1 MKREI
6 IQGKIQ
12 GNERGYGFLIPDDKA
27 EDYFIPHGD
36 LYGAQHGDTVL
47 CQTTSNSG
55 FRTTARVLKIIERGI
70 TELVGTYKSMRTG
83 GLVTPD
89 EKKYYSNVFIPHG
102 KGTKAKTGDKVLVK
116 ILSYPKRLSPEGIIT
131 KVLGRQ
137 NEKKAELKSILFN
150 YRLPEKFPENV
161 VSYAKNLPEVTKN
174 QLEGRLDFRKDVCFT
189 IDGETSRDFDDAV
202 SIKKDGENF
211 VLGVHIA
218 DVSHYVKQGDVIDKE
233 AFNRATSVYFPESVI
248 PMLPERL
255 SNDLCSLM
263 EGVERLTLSCVMTVN
278 VKGDVVD
285 YQISPSVIKSKRR
298 LTYTKVEKILNGDKD
313 LIKEYI
319 DVYDSL
325 LLMDKLREILHQ
337 KRIERGT
344 VDLDVKESVITV
356 LDNGKIDVLPSSSNK
371 AHQLIEEFMILA
383 NVTVAE
389 YAYFL
394 ELPFLYRVHGEPDT
408 ERLQNFYSFLDGL
421 GIKIRHKKDKVY
433 PKDFQNVLKEV
444 EGLPYGT
451 TVNRVMLRSMQKAKY
466 SENNAGHFGLAL
478 KNYCHF
484 TSPIRRYPDLVVH
497 RILKDFL
504 FGLDVKEKYDE
515 FVKKASVQS
524 SEQEKN
530 AMDAERAV
538 DDYYKM
544 LYISDY
550 VGESFEAVIS
560 GVTSFGVFAE
570 LNNGVEG
577 LIRIEN
583 LPDGSYIFDANKYTL
598 SNGKT
603 SFRLGNPVKI
613 TVAGVDMTSH
623 RAEFLLND

>member
-1 MKREI
+1 M
-6 IQGKIQ
+6 
-12 GNERGYGFLIPDDKA
+12 F
-27 EDYFIPHGD
+27 
-36 LYGAQHGDTVL
+36 
-47 CQTTSNSG
+47 
-55 FRTTARVLKIIERGI
+55 
-70 TELVGTYKSMRTG
+70 
-83 GLVTPD
+83 
-89 EKKYYSNVFIPHG
+89 
-102 KGTKAKTGDKVLVK
+102 
-116 ILSYPKRLSPEGIIT
+116 
-131 KVLGRQ
+131 
-137 NEKKAELKSILFN
+137 
-150 YRLPEKFPENV
+150 
-161 VSYAKNLPEVTKN
+161 YAKNLPEVTKN

-325 LLMDKLREILHQ
+325 LLMDELREILHQ

-524 SEQEKN
+524 SEQE
-530 AMDAERAV
+530 
-538 DDYYKM
+538 
-544 LYISDY
+544 I
-550 VGESFEAVIS
+550 F
-560 GVTSFGVFAE
+560 FP
-570 LNNGVEG
+570 
-577 LIRIEN
+577 LIT
-583 LPDGSYIFDANKYTL
+583 G
-598 SNGKT
+598 
-603 SFRLGNPVKI
+603 
-613 TVAGVDMTSH
+613 M
-623 RAEFLLND
+623 

>member
-1 MKREI
+1 M
-6 IQGKIQ
+6 
-12 GNERGYGFLIPDDKA
+12 
-27 EDYFIPHGD
+27 
-36 LYGAQHGDTVL
+36 
-47 CQTTSNSG
+47 
-55 FRTTARVLKIIERGI
+55 
-70 TELVGTYKSMRTG
+70 
-83 GLVTPD
+83 
-89 EKKYYSNVFIPHG
+89 
-102 KGTKAKTGDKVLVK
+102 
-116 ILSYPKRLSPEGIIT
+116 
-131 KVLGRQ
+131 
-137 NEKKAELKSILFN
+137 
-150 YRLPEKFPENV
+150 
-161 VSYAKNLPEVTKN
+161 
-174 QLEGRLDFRKDVCFT
+174 
-189 IDGETSRDFDDAV
+189 
-202 SIKKDGENF
+202 
-211 VLGVHIA
+211 
-218 DVSHYVKQGDVIDKE
+218 
-233 AFNRATSVYFPESVI
+233 
-248 PMLPERL
+248 
-255 SNDLCSLM
+255 
-263 EGVERLTLSCVMTVN
+263 
-278 VKGDVVD
+278 
-285 YQISPSVIKSKRR
+285 
-298 LTYTKVEKILNGDKD
+298 
-313 LIKEYI
+313 
-319 DVYDSL
+319 
-325 LLMDKLREILHQ
+325 
-337 KRIERGT
+337 
-344 VDLDVKESVITV
+344 
-356 LDNGKIDVLPSSSNK
+356 
-371 AHQLIEEFMILA
+371 
-383 NVTVAE
+383 
-389 YAYFL
+389 
-394 ELPFLYRVHGEPDT
+394 
-408 ERLQNFYSFLDGL
+408 QNFYSFLDGL

-530 AMDAERAV
+530 AIDAERAV

-583 LPDGSYIFDANKYTL
+583 LPDSSYIFDANKYTL